1 MTFVLLPK
9 DMFVKRPSKDGSA
22 VALTPCVRNLLPIAS
37 FARNQSYVCLLKRLI
52 RVPEQPKTSELDK
65 GPGFMT

>member
-37 FARNQSYVCLLKRLI
+37 FARNQSDVCLLKRLI